1 VSEKV
6 NGEWGVALNLG
17 PAINTPYNE
26 DAPFI
31 HPDGITLF
39 FSSQGHKSI
48 GGYDIMYSIKKDNSW
63 IEPLSMGIPLN
74 TTEDD
79 RYYVIN
85 AKGDVGYFSSNRG
98 GAGGK
103 GEQDIYTVSPGILG
117 EKPILALLKGSV
129 YVDDKPSVAKIEVVK
144 KDANIQIGPYYAN
157 SKTGK
162 YLMAISPGSGY
173 KIKITVEGME
183 TIEEE
188 VDVEKLQKYVEI
200 KKDFYL
206 YSPGFENKKNQISV
220 KTILDSL
227 LNTATSAEAFKNDA
241 VVNNTKVVEVSN
253 TTPPVKT
260 DVEPIK
266 TTPVPCNGASLPDF
280 SAIKGKSLNDPAVYK
295 QLMNIGEN
303 MCADGLVF
311 KIQIAAYQH
320 PENYKY
326 GHLKQFGKPEEIK
339 YPDGITRFTQL
350 SFATLKEA
358 EAARQKIIAKGQK
371 DAWLTAFIDGK
382 RFTLEELILVNF
394 NGKAI
399 N

>member
-1 VSEKV
+1 
-6 NGEWGVALNLG
+6 
-17 PAINTPYNE
+17 
-26 DAPFI
+26 
-31 HPDGITLF
+31 
-39 FSSQGHKSI
+39 
-48 GGYDIMYSIKKDNSW
+48 
-63 IEPLSMGIPLN
+63 MGIPLN

-103 GEQDIYTVSPGILG
+103 GQQDIYTVTPGILG

-129 YVDDKPSVAKIEVVK
+129 FVDDKPTVAKIEVVK
-144 KDANIQIGPYYAN
+144 KESNTVIGPYYAN

-173 KIKITVEGME
+173 KIKITVEGMDP
-183 TIEEE
+183 IEEE
-188 VDVEKLQKYVEI
+188 IDVEKLQKYVEI

-227 LNTATSAEAFKNDA
+227 TKNTTNPETFKNDA
-241 VVNNTKVVEVSN
+241 VVETKTKVETISE
-253 TTPPVKT
+253 PVKT
-260 DVEPIK
+260 NA
-266 TTPVPCNGASLPDF
+266 TLCNGATMPDF
-280 SAIKGKSLNDPAVYK
+280 SSIKGKSLNDPNVYQ
-295 QLMNIGEN
+295 QLMSIGGS
-303 MCADGLVF
+303 MCAEGLVF
-311 KIQIAAYQH
+311 KVQIAAYQH

-326 GHLKQFGKPEEIK
+326 SHLKQFGKPEEVK

-350 SFATLKEA
+350 SFSTIKEA
-358 EAARQKIIAKGQK
+358 ETARQKIIAKGQK
-371 DAWLTAFIDGK
+371 DAWLVAFIDGK